1 MSELRTSRAPLLRAE
16 IRVPGDKS
24 ISHRAVLFA
33 SLSNGVCVLRG
44 FLPGNDCQ
52 STVSAMRSL
61 GVKIE
66 QPEPTTLIV
75 HGCYRKL
82 RAPKGDIDCGN
93 SGTTM
98 RLLAGLLSGQ
108 PFNSRLVGD
117 HSLSGR
123 PMGRVIEPLSRM
135 GARITAE
142 GPKGGAP
149 LRIEGNPALRGIAYA
164 LPVASAQVK
173 GAVLLAGLFA
183 EGQTSVIE
191 PVSSRDHTER
201 LLDFF
206 IVPVTR
212 EELDPE
218 ADNGSTVGPRRL
230 TVSGGVMP
238 ESRDFTV
245 PGDISGAAFWLAA
258 AAAQPGARL
267 LIEGLG
273 LNDTR
278 TGILNV
284 LLRMGAHLRE
294 VVEDMEQV
302 ERSGSVE
309 IEGGHLVGT
318 TIAGREIPNVIDELP
333 VIAVLGALAEGT
345 TTIRDAAE
353 LRVKETDR
361 LAALA
366 TNLRLM
372 GAEVEEVP
380 DGLTIHGGRP
390 LRGARLS
397 SYGDHRIAMAFAI
410 AGLFADGET
419 VVEDAHCIEISYPG
433 FADTLRQ
440 ILEASTKGAPA
451 TPVISDARALLGDGD

>member
-1 MSELRTSRAPLLRAE
+1 MSDLRTRRAPLLRAE

-98 RLLAGLLSGQ
+98 RLLAGLLAGQ
-108 PFNSRLVGD
+108 PFGSRLVGD

-123 PMGRVIEPLSRM
+123 PMGRIIEPLSRM
-135 GARITAE
+135 GARITPE
-142 GPKGGAP
+142 GPKGCAP
-149 LRIEGNPALRGIAYA
+149 LRIEGNPGLRGVEYA

-183 EGQTSVIE
+183 AGKTAIIE
-191 PVSSRDHTER
+191 PVPSRDHTER
-201 LLDFF
+201 LMDFF
-206 IVPVTR
+206 LLPLRR
-212 EELDPE
+212 EELAP
-218 ADNGSTVGPRRL
+218 GSDGHGPRRL
-230 TVSGGVMP
+230 TVAGGATP
-238 ESRDFTV
+238 ESRDFTI
-245 PGDISGAAFWLAA
+245 PGDLSGAAFWLAA

-267 LIEGLG
+267 LVEGLG

-309 IEGGHLVGT
+309 IEGAHLVGT
-318 TIAGREIPNVIDELP
+318 TVAGREIPNVIDELP
-333 VIAVLGALAEGT
+333 IVAVLGALAEGT
-345 TTIRDAAE
+345 TNIRDAGE

-366 TNLRLM
+366 NNLRLM

-440 ILEASTKGAPA
+440 ILEASTKGAPP

>member
-1 MSELRTSRAPLLRAE
+1 MSELRTRRAPLLRAE

-24 ISHRAVLFA
+24 ISHRAVIFS

-52 STVSAMRSL
+52 STVSAMRAL

-82 RAPKGDIDCGN
+82 RAPKADIDCGN

-98 RLLAGLLSGQ
+98 RLLAGLLAGQ
-108 PFNSRLVGD
+108 PFESRLVGD

-123 PMGRVIEPLSRM
+123 PMRRVIEPLSQM

-142 GPKGGAP
+142 GAKGCAP
-149 LRIEGNPALRGIAYA
+149 LRVAGNPALRGVDYA

-173 GAVLLAGLFA
+173 GAVLLAGMFA
-183 EGQTSVIE
+183 EGKTSVTE
-191 PVSSRDHTER
+191 PVRSRDHTER
-201 LLDFF
+201 LMDYFL
-206 IVPVTR
+206 VPVHR
-212 EELDPE
+212 EELPPD
-218 ADNGSTVGPRRL
+218 ADGHAPQRL
-230 TVSGGVMP
+230 TVTSGATP
-238 ESRDFTV
+238 ESRDFTI
-245 PGDISGAAFWLAA
+245 PGDLSGAAFWLAA

-294 VVEDMEQV
+294 VVEDMDQI

-309 IEGGHLVGT
+309 IKGARLVGT
-318 TIAGREIPNVIDELP
+318 TVAGREIPNVIDELP
-333 VIAVLGALAEGT
+333 IIAVLGALAEGT
-345 TTIRDAAE
+345 TVIRDAGE

-361 LAALA
+361 LAALGA
-366 TNLRLM
+366 NLRLM
-372 GAEVEEVP
+372 GAEVGEEP

-390 LRGARLS
+390 LHGAHLP

-419 VVEDAHCIEISYPG
+419 TIDDAQCIEISYPG

-440 ILEASTKGAPA
+440 ILEASTKGGTP
-451 TPVISDARALLGDGD
+451 TPVISDARTLLGGEE